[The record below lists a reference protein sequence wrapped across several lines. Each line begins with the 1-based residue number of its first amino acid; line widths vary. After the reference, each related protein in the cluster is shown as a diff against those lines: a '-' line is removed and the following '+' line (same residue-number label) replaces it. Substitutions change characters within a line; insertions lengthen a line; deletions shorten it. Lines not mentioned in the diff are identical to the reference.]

1 MKITFPYWG
10 NYTVAFEL
18 LAKKLNLEVVT
29 PEKTSPKTIEKGV
42 KIAPEMYC
50 FPLKVNLG
58 NFLEAI
64 EKGADTIVMPTALG
78 GSCRLR
84 YYAFVEDKVLKENG
98 KDVNFVVFDQS
109 LDIFSKLKKL
119 SGASFLKMVEAA
131 IFTLKAL
138 SIIEKLEK
146 KAQYLRPREIEKGDT
161 DRVLISAFKRMREI
175 EKFSELLKFER
186 EVLKEFSQIK
196 IERKKVPR
204 VGIIGEIYTV
214 SDHAIN
220 FEIEKKLGNLGIEVH
235 RQMALLYHL
244 KKKIFFTDF
253 FIQRKIKPY
262 LGSTVGGHGRDA
274 IYEML
279 KYVKEGFDGVI
290 QLLPAMCVPP
300 ETGITVENYLQK
312 PIKDIKIGEKVLT
325 HKGRFKKVTQKFCR
339 DYRGP
344 LIKIDCGGKLLT
356 LSVTPEHPL
365 LMAKTFVK
373 NHKKEIERFDFIP
386 ASEAKKGD
394 FLAIPIPK
402 VIKNKKYLI
411 WNKSY
416 NRKPKWE
423 DIKKFPYS
431 PELLRMLGYWLA
443 EGHIKYEKYKYNP
456 NANKMYPRGIVFSFS
471 PLEKEY
477 IDDVITIAKKN
488 FKVGIAQY
496 SPKPTTLYL
505 NINNRNLA
513 DIVYFLC
520 GSHCDRKVL
529 HSDLMNLKS
538 ELQKE
543 ILKGFFRGDGNLRD
557 EYGETTYRGV
567 TTSWNLAN
575 QLFWLLIRNRI
586 KPSFLIQNIKD
597 KKPSWMIKIAD
608 AEGIKRLGDELIK
621 VTERKNNV
629 RFKELEDYFLV
640 PIRKIEVVNYKGKV
654 YNLEVEDDHSYVA
667 NFLVVHNCMPETT
680 VRPILEKIHQE
691 TGIPFLSLS
700 LDEQVAEA
708 GIDTRI
714 EAFVDVVKNYHKNK
728 HRTSNI

>member
-18 LAKKLNLEVVT
+18 LAKKLNLEVVP

-119 SGASFLKMVEAA
+119 SGASFLKMIEAA

-161 DRVLISAFKRMREI
+161 DRVLISAFKRMRGI
-175 EKFSELLKFER
+175 EKFLELLKFER
-186 EVLKEFSQIK
+186 EVLKELNQIR
-196 IERKKVPR
+196 IERKEVPK
-204 VGIIGEIYTV
+204 VGIVGEIYTV
-214 SDHAIN
+214 SDHAVN
-220 FEIEKKLGNLGIEVH
+220 FEIEKKLGNLGVEVH
-235 RQMALLYHL
+235 REMTLLYHL

-253 FIQRKIKPY
+253 FIQMKIKPY

-290 QLLPAMCVPP
+290 QLLP
-300 ETGITVENYLQK
+300 
-312 PIKDIKIGEKVLT
+312 
-325 HKGRFKKVTQKFCR
+325 
-339 DYRGP
+339 
-344 LIKIDCGGKLLT
+344 
-356 LSVTPEHPL
+356 
-365 LMAKTFVK
+365 
-373 NHKKEIERFDFIP
+373 
-386 ASEAKKGD
+386 
-394 FLAIPIPK
+394 
-402 VIKNKKYLI
+402 
-411 WNKSY
+411 
-416 NRKPKWE
+416 
-423 DIKKFPYS
+423 
-431 PELLRMLGYWLA
+431 
-443 EGHIKYEKYKYNP
+443 
-456 NANKMYPRGIVFSFS
+456 SF
-471 PLEKEY
+471 
-477 IDDVITIAKKN
+477 
-488 FKVGIAQY
+488 
-496 SPKPTTLYL
+496 
-505 NINNRNLA
+505 
-513 DIVYFLC
+513 
-520 GSHCDRKVL
+520 
-529 HSDLMNLKS
+529 
-538 ELQKE
+538 
-543 ILKGFFRGDGNLRD
+543 
-557 EYGETTYRGV
+557 
-567 TTSWNLAN
+567 
-575 QLFWLLIRNRI
+575 
-586 KPSFLIQNIKD
+586 
-597 KKPSWMIKIAD
+597 
-608 AEGIKRLGDELIK
+608 
-621 VTERKNNV
+621 
-629 RFKELEDYFLV
+629 
-640 PIRKIEVVNYKGKV
+640 
-654 YNLEVEDDHSYVA
+654 
-667 NFLVVHNCMPETT
+667 CMPETS

>member
-10 NYTVAFEL
+10 NYTVAFEK
-18 LAKKLNLEVVT
+18 LAQKLGLEVIP
-29 PEKTSPKTIEKGV
+29 PERTSPKTIEKGV

-64 EKGADTIVMPTALG
+64 ERGADTIVMPTALG

-84 YYAFVEDKVLKENG
+84 YYAFVQDKVLKENG
-98 KDVNFVVFDQS
+98 KNVNFVIFDQS

-119 SGASFLKMVEAA
+119 SGASFFKMIQAT

-138 SIIEKLEK
+138 SIIEKIEK
-146 KAQYLRPREIEKGDT
+146 KAQFLRPREIEKGDT
-161 DRVLISAFKRMREI
+161 DRVLISAFRRMREI
-175 EKFSELLKFER
+175 EKFSELLRFER
-186 EVLKEFSQIK
+186 EIMKELNQIK

-204 VGIIGEIYTV
+204 VGIVGEIYTV
-214 SDHAIN
+214 CDHAVN
-220 FEIEKKLGNLGIEVH
+220 FEIEKKLGNLEVEVH
-235 RQMALLYHL
+235 REMSLLYHL
-244 KKKIFFTDF
+244 KKKIFFKDF

-290 QLLPAMCVPP
+290 QLLPAMCLVP

-312 PIKDIKIGEKVLT
+312 PIKDIKVGEKVLT
-325 HKGRFKKVTQKFCR
+325 HKGRFKKVTHKWCR
-339 DYRGP
+339 NYQGP
-344 LIKIDCGGKLLT
+344 ILKIDCGGKLLT
-356 LSVTPEHPL
+356 LQITPEHPVL
-365 LMAKTFVK
+365 LAQTFIK
-373 NHKKEIERFDFIP
+373 NHKKEIKKFDFIP
-386 ASEAKKGD
+386 AREAKKGD

-402 VIKNKKYLI
+402 TSKSKKFLF
-411 WNKSY
+411 WNKEY

-443 EGHIKYEKYKYNP
+443 EGNIRYEKYKYNP
-456 NANKMYPRGIVFSFS
+456 DKPKLYPRGICFCFS
-471 PLEKEY
+471 PSEREY
-477 IDDVITIAKKN
+477 INDVISIIKRS
-488 FKVGIAQY
+488 FKCGIAQY
-496 SPKPTTLYL
+496 VPKPTTLYL
-505 NINNRNLA
+505 TISNRNLA

-520 GSHCDRKVL
+520 GAHCDQKLL
-529 HSDLMNLKS
+529 HSDLTNLKP

-543 ILKGFFRGDGNLRD
+543 ILKGFFRGDGNFRD

-586 KPSFLIQNIKD
+586 KPTFLVQNIKNR
-597 KKPSWMIKIAD
+597 KPSWMLKIAN
-608 AEGIKRLGDELIK
+608 AEGIKRLEDELIK
-621 VTERKNNV
+621 VTERRNNV
-629 RFKELEDYFLV
+629 RFKELKDYFLV
-640 PIRKIEVVNYKGKV
+640 PIRKIEVVNYRGQV

-667 NFLVVHNCMPETT
+667 NFVAAHNCMPETT

-714 EAFVDVVKNYHKNK
+714 EAFVDVVKNYYHKK
-728 HRTSNI
+728 YQTSNI

>member
-1 MKITFPYWG
+1 MKPKITFPYWG
-10 NYTVAFEL
+10 NYTIFFERF
-18 LAKKLNLEVVT
+18 AKKLGLEVIP
-29 PEKTSPKTIEKGV
+29 PERTSPRTIEKGV
-42 KIAPEMYC
+42 KLAPEMYC

-58 NFLEAI
+58 NFLETL
-64 EKGADTIVMPTALG
+64 EKGADTILMVTSLG

-84 YYAFVEDKVLKENG
+84 YYAIVEDKVLKENG
-98 KDVNFVVFDQS
+98 KEVNFIVFDQN
-109 LDIFSKLKKL
+109 LFDIYSKLKKISKAGFFKILEATVFSLFLL
-119 SGASFLKMVEAA
+119 SF
-131 IFTLKAL
+131 
-138 SIIEKLEK
+138 IEELEK
-146 KAQYLRPREIEKGDT
+146 KAHYLRPREIEKGDT
-161 DRVLISAFKRMREI
+161 DRVLDYAFRRLREI
-175 EKFSELLKFER
+175 EKFSELWKLRK
-186 EVLKEFSQIK
+186 EVLKELDQIK
-196 IERKKVPR
+196 IQKKDVPK
-204 VGIIGEIYTV
+204 VGIVGEIYTV

-220 FEIEKKLGNLGIEVH
+220 FEIEKKLGNLGVEVK
-235 RQMALLYHL
+235 REMTLLYHL
-244 KKKIFFTDF
+244 KKKIFFKDF
-253 FIQRKIKPY
+253 FIQRKIKKY
-262 LGSTVGGHGRDA
+262 LKSGVGGHGRDA

-300 ETGITVENYLQK
+300 ETGITIENYLQK

-325 HKGRFKKVTQKFCR
+325 HKGRFKRVTQKFCR

-344 LIKIDCGGKLLT
+344 LVKINCGGKLLT

-365 LMAKTFVK
+365 LMAKTFIK
-373 NHKKEIERFDFIP
+373 NHKKEIEKFDFIP
-386 ASEAKKGD
+386 ASEVKKGD

-402 VIKNKKYLI
+402 EVKKKKFLI
-411 WNKSY
+411 WEKNY

-477 IDDVITIAKKN
+477 IDDVITIVKKN
-488 FKVGIAQY
+488 FRVGIAQY
-496 SPKPTTLYL
+496 LPKPTTLYL

-513 DIVYFLC
+513 DIVHFLC
-520 GSHCDRKVL
+520 GSRCDRKVL
-529 HSDLMNLKS
+529 HSDLVNLKLG
-538 ELQKE
+538 LQKE
-543 ILKGFFRGDGNLRD
+543 ILKGFFRGDGSFKD

-575 QLFWLLIRNRI
+575 QLLWLLIRNRI
-586 KPSFLIQNIKD
+586 KPSFLIQNIKNR
-597 KKPSWMIKIAD
+597 KPSWMIKIAN

-640 PIRKIEVVNYKGKV
+640 PIKKIEVVNYKGKV

-667 NFLVVHNCMPETT
+667 NFLAVHNCMPETT

-714 EAFVDVVKNYHKNK
+714 EAFVDVVKNYYHQ
-728 HRTSNI
+728 RVSN

>member
-10 NYTVAFEL
+10 NYTVVFEL
-18 LAKKLNLEVVT
+18 LAKKLNLEVVPPERTT
-29 PEKTSPKTIEKGV
+29 PKAIEKGV

-64 EKGADTIVMPTALG
+64 EKGADTIIMPTALS

-84 YYAFVEDKVLKENG
+84 YYAIVQEKVLKDEG
-98 KDVNFVVFDQS
+98 KNVNFVIFDQS
-109 LDIFSKLKKL
+109 LDVFSKLKKL
-119 SGASFLKMVEAA
+119 SKASFLKAIEAA
-131 IFTLKAL
+131 IFTFKAL
-138 SIIEKLEK
+138 SLVEQLER

-161 DRVLISAFKRMREI
+161 DRILVSAFQKLRKVER
-175 EKFSELLKFER
+175 FSELLKFER
-186 EVLKEFSQIK
+186 EVFKELDQIK
-196 IERKKVPR
+196 IERKKVPK
-204 VGIIGEIYTV
+204 VGIVGEIYTV

-220 FEIEKKLGNLGIEVH
+220 FEIERKLGNLGVEVH
-235 RQMALLYHL
+235 RQMTLLYHL
-244 KKKIFFTDF
+244 KKKIFFGDF
-253 FIQRKIKPY
+253 FLQRKIKPY

-300 ETGITVENYLQK
+300 ETGITIENYLQK
-312 PIKDIKIGEKVLT
+312 PIKDIKVGEKVLT
-325 HKGRFKKVTQKFCR
+325 HKGRFKRVTQKFCR

-365 LMAKTFVK
+365 LMARTFIK
-373 NHKKEIERFDFIP
+373 NHKKEIQDFEFFP
-386 ASEAKKGD
+386 ASQAKKGN

-402 VIKNKKYLI
+402 LVKSKKILI
-411 WNKSY
+411 WNKKY
-416 NRKPKWE
+416 NKKPKWE

-443 EGHIKYEKYKYNP
+443 EGNIRYDSSKYNP
-456 NANKMYPRGIVFSFS
+456 NKKYKRGIVFSFS
-471 PLEKEY
+471 PKEKEY
-477 IDDVITIAKKN
+477 ITDIIRIVERN
-488 FKVGIAQY
+488 FKARISQYFPRPTAFYLDVG
-496 SPKPTTLYL
+496 
-505 NINNRNLA
+505 NRNLA

-520 GSHCDRKVL
+520 GSRCDQKVL
-529 HSDLMNLKS
+529 HSDLMNLKP

-586 KPSFLIQNIKD
+586 KPSFLIQNIKNR
-597 KKPSWMIKIAD
+597 KPSWMIKIAN
-608 AEGIKRLGDELIK
+608 AEGIKRLDDELMK

-667 NFLVVHNCMPETT
+667 NFLALHNCMPETT

-714 EAFVDVVKNYHKNK
+714 EAFVDVVKNYYQHNANK
-728 HRTSNI
+728 CE